1 MVKFKKIKL
10 FTKANICYCD
20 VIIDNKQIEIILH
33 FDIILKYQLK
43 DKIEVTIDTYNNIL
57 YDNNLLKAKNLSYT
71 FATYKMRTELEIR
84 DRLKRENYRSDIIDL
99 AIKFLYEFNLI
110 NDEKYTKLFVEEKS
124 VSKVWGKIR
133 IKNELSRKG
142 VDSNLIDN
150 TLLLHFPETQ
160 SNEKAIKA
168 AEKKYNILLK
178 KHSTQKS
185 QQLLFSFLQR
195 KGFYFDEIKE
205 IINKITN

>member
-71 FATYKMRTELEIR
+71 LLTDFSSTKSLVYFSSLIKLNSYK
-84 DRLKRENYRSDIIDL
+84 
-99 AIKFLYEFNLI
+99 NLI
-110 NDEKYTKLFVEEKS
+110 AKS
-124 VSKVWGKIR
+124 
-133 IKNELSRKG
+133 
-142 VDSNLIDN
+142 
-150 TLLLHFPETQ
+150 
-160 SNEKAIKA
+160 
-168 AEKKYNILLK
+168 
-178 KHSTQKS
+178 
-185 QQLLFSFLQR
+185 
-195 KGFYFDEIKE
+195 
-205 IINKITN
+205 IISLR